1 MKNPEEIK
9 QLAQTRLEEAE
20 ILCQN
25 GKFDGAYY
33 LAGYS
38 IELTL
43 KARLCE
49 KLEID
54 NLFDYSDKQDE
65 DVNVIRKN
73 FKTHDI
79 SQLLIFCGLFKKLQ
93 RDKAHNSSLMKTC
106 GDFIAP
112 SNKNN
117 KWSEQVRYS
126 FSIGGQFKEIFV
138 TDFIAL
144 LKNPQGLLEWIKNN

>member
-1 MKNPEEIK
+1 MKNPAEIK
-9 QLAQTRLEEAE
+9 KLAATRLEEAE
-20 ILCQN
+20 ILCKE
-25 GKFDGAYY
+25 GYWDGAFY

-43 KARLCE
+43 KARICE

-54 NLFDYSDKQDE
+54 NLFDDSDKKDE
-65 DVNVIRKN
+65 NINAIRTK

-93 RDKAHNSSLMKTC
+93 REKIHNSILMKTYA
-106 GDFIAP
+106 DFIAP
-112 SNKNN
+112 SNKDN

-126 FSIGGQFKEIFV
+126 FAIGGQLKRIFV
-138 TDFIAL
+138 QSFITL
-144 LKNPQGLLEWIKNN
+144 LKDQQGLLEWIKNN

>member
-1 MKNPEEIK
+1 MKNPTEIK
-9 QLAQTRLEEAE
+9 KLAQTRLEEAE
-20 ILCQN
+20 ILCQA
-25 GKFDGAYY
+25 GKYDGAYY

-43 KARLCE
+43 KARICE

-54 NLFDYSDKQDE
+54 NLFDDSDKQDE
-65 DVNVIRKN
+65 NINAVRKN

-93 RDKAHNSSLMKTC
+93 RDKALNRVLMKTY

-126 FSIGGQFKEIFV
+126 FAIGGTFKEIFV
-138 TDFIAL
+138 KDFITL
-144 LKNPQGLLEWIKNN
+144 LKDQQGLLEWIKNN